1 MSLVLVI
8 ILFII
13 LAVDFLIALF
23 GNVCPHAEGKDKE
36 RVLRLLQRYA
46 VIFGG
51 YAAVGLIAYCCGKY
65 YPSMEYI
72 GGLLLDPI
80 FRYAISLLDRLK
92 LLMIRPKKDEC
103 RAEKAEAEKEVKAA
117 PVEKAEKEA
126 NTKRVVP
133 AKAAPVKKV
142 EPVMIEIEPVVK
154 EPVIKASAEKPKA
167 KPRARKATKA

>member
-1 MSLVLVI
+1 MSLAFVV

-23 GNVCPHAEGKDKE
+23 GNVCPHAEGKDREKI
-36 RVLRLLQRYA
+36 LRLLQRYA

-51 YAAVGLIAYCCGKY
+51 YAAVGLIAYFCGKW

-92 LLMIRPKKDEC
+92 TLMIRPKREEC
-103 RAEKAEAEKEVKAA
+103 KMEKAERPEEKAVEA
-117 PVEKAEKEA
+117 PVKTEEKPSV
-126 NTKRVVP
+126 KRVVP
-133 AKAAPVKKV
+133 TKAAPVKKAD
-142 EPVMIEIEPVVK
+142 PIMIEIEPAVK
-154 EPVIKASAEKPKA
+154 APAEKPKA